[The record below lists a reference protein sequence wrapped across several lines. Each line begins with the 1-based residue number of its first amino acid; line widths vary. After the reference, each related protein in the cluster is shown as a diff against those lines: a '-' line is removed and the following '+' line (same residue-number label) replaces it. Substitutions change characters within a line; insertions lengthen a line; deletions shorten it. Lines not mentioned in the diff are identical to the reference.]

1 MRGHIELYSKK
12 LGKRRDLKVQQD
24 KDESM
29 TTSRT
34 TLAVGRA
41 TVETCK
47 QDIVL
52 NLELLLKARTHVSE
66 EQEKVKE
73 KKKESSELAQ
83 EAGILASKAHS
94 AEELIEANKAD
105 QDTQMA
111 MEEVQQL
118 LESLEAAKTD
128 LGNIRD
134 TIAELGTSLKKSEL
148 EARELEKVQ
157 NDLIASQAISEAEEI
172 RRKRSPDANAAAW
185 LQTLFVRSNG
195 GKSNLVCSRYPCPP
209 SVPPR
214 PRVSGQEI
222 LPKSLSLE
230 WDMSLW

>member
-94 AEELIEANKAD
+94 AEELIEALAVRVVEGD
-105 QDTQMA
+105 VVAQAPFTDA
-111 MEEVQQL
+111 GGVIAGL
-118 LESLEAAKTD
+118 LEEF
-128 LGNIRD
+128 
-134 TIAELGTSLKKSEL
+134 
-148 EARELEKVQ
+148 REGVEMVGKGAVPVS
-157 NDLIASQAISEAEEI
+157 A
-172 RRKRSPDANAAAW
+172 
-185 LQTLFVRSNG
+185 NG
-195 GKSNLVCSRYPCPP
+195 GVGGVHAGHEN
-209 SVPPR
+209 
-214 PRVSGQEI
+214 GAGG
-222 LPKSLSLE
+222 
-230 WDMSLW
+230 